1 MLPARGLRRT
11 QPARPWCGNAP
22 STWCAASGTMS
33 TQKAIRQVNAHRF
46 NADAG
51 GEWIDRARRS
61 YSRVLTGAK
70 ARALYE

>member
-1 MLPARGLRRT
+1 
-11 QPARPWCGNAP
+11 
-22 STWCAASGTMS
+22 MS